1 MNLLQCSPVK
11 QQFHRSLPGA
21 RIPAMRNSAGR
32 AATVAPLGGSASVP
46 ATLEYAY
53 QYDDIGNRITST
65 DITTNRTYT
74 ANNLNQYT
82 LISNLCDSASLREEF
97 VPQFDD
103 DGNQT
108 LIQTST
114 GVWSVQYNGEN
125 RPVLWTGG
133 TSSAATNI
141 VMSFDR
147 MGRRMEY
154 REIQTTGASGGNT
167 PTTTVNT
174 HHSLVYDDY
183 LCIQRLEAANGN
195 AVDLTFV
202 WDVTEPVATRP
213 LIIDKPGVCKACVTH
228 DGSKNVSDL
237 ISSSDMTIT
246 AHYDYAPFG
255 AIINSSFSLHSSH
268 CNSLWRFS
276 SECVEDDLGL
286 VYYNYRCYDPNV
298 GTWLSR
304 DPYKEDENTFFVD
317 NDPVGAFDWLG
328 LETEHSSCVS
338 ISHSK
343 NFDFRNKPLGRIGL
357 AKFNGTLAFGY
368 SLKGEACL
376 TCCTKGGN
384 AGLKKLSGSGE
395 VLLSGQGSLSA
406 TVGVDFKSSM
416 FWDFYRLYLFGG
428 IQASVTLSGSG
439 SGSFAFDGCKG
450 TGALNASISDSLEF
464 AFRGGVEGHLKRRGG
479 RRNGNWHYNTVA
491 AVAALAK
498 VSVSSSLTTTLSCNT
513 EKCILTSSI
522 GGIDASV
529 GLEFTFKRKTL
540 SLDIWRFHGDGVVL
554 AETEFESPLKGWTEQ

>member
-1 MNLLQCSPVK
+1 
-11 QQFHRSLPGA
+11 
-21 RIPAMRNSAGR
+21 
-32 AATVAPLGGSASVP
+32 
-46 ATLEYAY
+46 
-53 QYDDIGNRITST
+53 
-65 DITTNRTYT
+65 
-74 ANNLNQYT
+74 
-82 LISNLCDSASLREEF
+82 
-97 VPQFDD
+97 
-103 DGNQT
+103 
-108 LIQTST
+108 
-114 GVWSVQYNGEN
+114 
-125 RPVLWTGG
+125 
-133 TSSAATNI
+133 
-141 VMSFDR
+141 
-147 MGRRMEY
+147 MGRRVAKNDQ
-154 REIQTTGASGGNT
+154 RF
-167 PTTTVNT
+167 
-174 HHSLVYDDY
+174 VYEGY
-183 LCIQRLEAANGN
+183 LQIADNNGN
-195 AVDLTFV
+195 VYV
-202 WDVTEPVATRP
+202 WDPTEPVASRP
-213 LIIDKPGVCKACVTH
+213 LVWPVSTSQTFNVSPSYYTH
-228 DGSKNVSDL
+228 DGNKNVGEVVASGGYVV
-237 ISSSDMTIT
+237 

-554 AETEFESPLKGWTEQ
+554 AEMEFESPLKGWTEQ